1 MPPSRLVGAFGVS
14 TNWCGRAGRHSS
26 LGSVGSSTVDERL
39 LNAGASEF
47 LERRNTERGRNARNG
62 IGGFAVLPGMG
73 KDRDPVVA
81 NMRARAEQ
89 CRRLAA
95 ALTDLRAIDVLTR
108 MAEEIDADIRR
119 LEGAD

>member
-1 MPPSRLVGAFGVS
+1 MRELQ
-14 TNWCGRAGRHSS
+14 SS
-26 LGSVGSSTVDERL
+26 S
-39 LNAGASEF
+39 NAA
-47 LERRNTERGRNARNG
+47 TRNAAG
-62 IGGFAVLPGMG
+62 IVGFAVLPGMA
-73 KDRDPVVA
+73 KDGDPVA